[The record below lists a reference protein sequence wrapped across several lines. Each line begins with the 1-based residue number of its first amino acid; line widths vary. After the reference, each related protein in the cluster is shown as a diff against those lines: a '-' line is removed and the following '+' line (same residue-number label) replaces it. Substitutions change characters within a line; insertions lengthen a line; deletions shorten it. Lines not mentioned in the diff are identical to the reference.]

1 MAKSAEEQLKEMLKG
16 SETRA
21 SQYASYYTQMGW
33 QRWDTAAAVVA
44 QQIADRKLKFQEASD
59 IYQKELAALEK
70 RRADLQKRLAD
81 ISIKK
86 AAAQIKRED
95 AEWKERNA
103 RYREE
108 YKAKGKQAR
117 DDAYVASTSYSHG
130 WSKSYGTGTG
140 SSVRGAGGRD
150 ALDEA
155 LDEVGADGGLTAK
168 TAVGS
173 VAGAANDFQTG
184 ATELKNLKARMKSGQ
199 LDNTQYGA
207 GVTMYG
213 AHRYIVSKLA
223 QTYGISEDDARAT
236 LDNLINDSE
245 IAADVKYG
253 AQAVLDRAQKGA
265 GSGSITSESQR
276 KAGAKGGYYGDYAL
290 PPMEPVKAEAV
301 NLKPLEDAEKEIK
314 EQIAATAGKVPVKP
328 VLEPIDVITATRN
341 EYMTKFGDAPR
352 GTTLRMNGETIGKYK
367 NLMPYELTNA
377 LGKVKTF
384 FGNYIQTE
392 VAVARDAA
400 RQAGRDLTTDEFNAA
415 VELGKKKARDILFSG
430 LAARDPQYA
439 AATTTP
445 TAVAGS
451 TSAAATTSFPS
462 DERGWASVGIVY
474 PEDPA
479 LSKAEKDAAYQTAKE
494 AWAAGQGIKP
504 QNLQEVKDR
513 IDRYNR
519 EVLPDAAME
528 KQQRDMREARD
539 AGILPYDIPEGAP
552 LPDTTKL
559 QAPPVTESEY
569 EAFFRNRVAPP
580 APVAESAN
588 VDIGG
593 MLEAQRQRIESDDLR
608 RRSMEGERRAP
619 AMEVKPEGA
628 IGPIPAPVPTA
639 PRSAA
644 DILLRGFKPELDR
657 RTGGVIIPQMTPQER
672 QDAIVGMT
680 SGSQQASLFPESM
693 SPSMPRTTTEG
704 VAARPLA
711 VGELKPT
718 LNKLDR
724 AALGI
729 PDTVGTPVGSEVLGG
744 DMGAAQRRKEEFRK
758 ALEDAAE
765 KAKERKEFLQKAGEI
780 GKPESGA
787 TLEQRDTKAKTEA
800 VLAGT
805 KLATENPAAAGKSV
819 TKDAMGKYI
828 AAVYDENKIKG
839 AKAKP
844 LGELTQTIIRE
855 YAGTPEKQK
864 KAVEILSSLAALD
877 STSGKINA

>member
-59 IYQKELAALEK
+59 IYQRELAALEK
-70 RRADLQKRLAD
+70 RRADLQKRLTD
-81 ISIKK
+81 ISVKK

-140 SSVRGAGGRD
+140 SAVRGAGGRD

-173 VAGAANDFQTG
+173 VAGAATDFQTG

-236 LDNLINDSE
+236 LDNLVNDSE
-245 IAADVKYG
+245 IAGDIKYG

-265 GSGSITSESQR
+265 GSGSATSESQR
-276 KAGAKGGYYGDYAL
+276 QSGAKGGYYGDYTL

-301 NLKPLEDAEKEIK
+301 NLKPLEDAEAEVKAQIK
-314 EQIAATAGKVPVKP
+314 ETEGQVPPKP
-328 VLEPIDVITATRN
+328 IFEPIDVITATRD
-341 EYMTKFGDAPR
+341 EYMQKFGEAPR
-352 GTTLRMNGETIGKYK
+352 GTTLQMGGETIGKYK
-367 NLMPYELTNA
+367 ELMPYELTNA

-392 VAVARDAA
+392 LAA
-400 RQAGRDLTTDEFNAA
+400 AKAALPKGTKLTTDEFNAA
-415 VELGKKKARDILFSG
+415 VELGKKKARDVLFSG

-451 TSAAATTSFPS
+451 TSAAATVNFPS

-479 LSKAEKDAAYQTAKE
+479 LSKDQKNAAYQAAKE
-494 AWAAGQGIKP
+494 AWAAAQGIKP

-513 IDRYNR
+513 IDRYNKER
-519 EVLPDAAME
+519 LPDATME

-552 LPDTTKL
+552 LPKADL
-559 QAPPVTESEY
+559 QRPPRTESEY
-569 EAFFRNRVAPP
+569 AKLFRDRVIPP
-580 APVAESAN
+580 AMQAEIVN
-588 VDIGG
+588 PDIGG

-628 IGPIPAPVPTA
+628 IGPIPAPPEAT

-657 RTGGVIIPQMTPQER
+657 RTGQVIVPQMTPQER

-693 SPSMPRTTTEG
+693 SPSMPRTTSEG
-704 VAARPLA
+704 VVARPLA

-744 DMGAAQRRKEEFRK
+744 DMGAKQRRMEEFKK
-758 ALEDAAE
+758 ALEDTAE

-855 YAGTPEKQK
+855 YAGTPDKQK

>member
-1 MAKSAEEQLKEMLKG
+1 M
-16 SETRA
+16 
-21 SQYASYYTQMGW
+21 
-33 QRWDTAAAVVA
+33 
-44 QQIADRKLKFQEASD
+44 
-59 IYQKELAALEK
+59 
-70 RRADLQKRLAD
+70 
-81 ISIKK
+81 
-86 AAAQIKRED
+86 
-95 AEWKERNA
+95 
-103 RYREE
+103 
-108 YKAKGKQAR
+108 
-117 DDAYVASTSYSHG
+117 
-130 WSKSYGTGTG
+130 
-140 SSVRGAGGRD
+140 
-150 ALDEA
+150 
-155 LDEVGADGGLTAK
+155 
-168 TAVGS
+168 
-173 VAGAANDFQTG
+173 
-184 ATELKNLKARMKSGQ
+184 
-199 LDNTQYGA
+199 
-207 GVTMYG
+207 
-213 AHRYIVSKLA
+213 
-223 QTYGISEDDARAT
+223 SEDDARAT
-236 LDNLINDSE
+236 LDAVLNDTE
-245 IAADVKYG
+245 IANDIKYG
-253 AQAVLDRAQKGA
+253 AQAVLDRATKGT
-265 GSGSITSESQR
+265 GGVTGESQR
-276 KAGAKGGYYGDYAL
+276 QAGSRGGYYGAYAL
-290 PPMEPVKAEAV
+290 PPMEPLKKEAV
-301 NLKPLEDAEKEIK
+301 DLKPLEDAEAEIK
-314 EQIAATAGKVPVKP
+314 AQIAATAGQVPTKP

-341 EYMTKFGDAPR
+341 EYMTKFGEAPR

-367 NLMPYELTNA
+367 DLMPYELTNA

-392 VAVARDAA
+392 VAMARDAA
-400 RQAGRDLTTDEFNAA
+400 TQAGRDLTTDEFNAA
-415 VELGKKKARDILFSG
+415 VELGKKKARDVLFSG

-451 TSAAATTSFPS
+451 TSAAATVNFPS

-479 LSKAEKDAAYQTAKE
+479 LSKAEKDTAYQTAKE
-494 AWAAGQGIKP
+494 AWAASQGIKP

-539 AGILPYDIPEGAP
+539 SGILPYNIPEGAP
-552 LPDTTKL
+552 LPDTSGLK
-559 QAPPVTESEY
+559 APPRTESEY
-569 EAFFRNRVAPP
+569 AKLFRDRVLPP
-580 APVAESAN
+580 SIAAESPN

-619 AMEVKPEGA
+619 ALEVKPEGA
-628 IGPIPAPVPTA
+628 IGPIPAPPTPT

-657 RTGGVIIPQMTPQER
+657 RTGQLIIPQMTPQER

-718 LNKLDR
+718 MNKLDR

-729 PDTVGTPVGSEVLGG
+729 PDTVGTPVGREVLGG
-744 DMGAAQRRKEEFRK
+744 DMGAGQRKKEKLQDE
-758 ALEDAAE
+758 LDS
-765 KAKERKEFLQKAGEI
+765 AKSRKEFMKIMDEENKRPEPNM
-780 GKPESGA
+780 KPQEGA
-787 TLEQRDTKAKTEA
+787 TLQQRDTKAKIEA
-800 VLAGT
+800 VTAGT
-805 KLATENPAAAGKSV
+805 KLATENPTAAGKSV

-855 YAGTPEKQK
+855 YAGTPDKQK